1 MGTYQTRRNYKV
13 HNFNNS
19 TLTLGGEHKAE
30 GMDGFDVELDEDE
43 VETMSVADGTGL
55 FVENPSLKGTIKIR
69 LLEASTTNAWLSDKR
84 AERSTFS
91 VGFLDSTV
99 PDLECSAQQCRITK
113 MPMVTRGKDPA
124 VVEWVLK
131 TVYLDVKGGSYS
143 LESA

>member
-1 MGTYQTRRNYKV
+1 MGTYQTRRNYKN
-13 HNFNNS
+13 HNFNKS

-30 GMDGFDVELDEDE
+30 GMNGFDVDLDEDE
-43 VETMSVADGTGL
+43 VETMSVADGTGM

-69 LLEASTTNAWLSDKR
+69 MLEASTTNAWLWTKR
-84 AERSTFS
+84 AARTTFS
-91 VGFLDSTV
+91 VGFLDEVV

-113 MPMVTRGKDPA
+113 PPMFVRGKDPA
-124 VVEWVLK
+124 VVEWILK